1 MLHLKNTEFDLLPEQ
16 NLIKSSEYAAF
27 ANAENIIE
35 LAESKA
41 KRIEDEAKQAYE
53 EEKLRG
59 HREGMIEGKEKMTE
73 HMIRYVQKTV
83 EQLEHYEDTVVDM
96 VMSAMRQVLGDLDD
110 KDVITRVVNKALNLV
125 KSQPKVILRVCPAQV
140 EMVEGQLKDILKQY
154 PSIQFIDIQ
163 RDDRLESGDCI
174 LETDMGVIDARLDL
188 QLDSI
193 KKTLHKL
200 IK

>member
-27 ANAENIIE
+27 AKAEDIIA

-53 EEKLRG
+53 DEKVRG
-59 HREGMIEGKEKMTE
+59 HQEGMAEGKEKMTE

-96 VMSAMRQVLGDLDD
+96 VMSAMKQVLGDMDD

-125 KSQPKVILRVCPAQV
+125 KSQPKVVLRVCPAQV
-140 EMVEGQLKDILKQY
+140 EMVEDQLKAILKQY
-154 PSIQFIDIQ
+154 PSIEFIDIQ
-163 RDDRLESGDCI
+163 RDDRLSAGDCI
-174 LETDMGVIDARLDL
+174 LETDIGVIDARLDL

>member
-1 MLHLKNTEFDLLPEQ
+1 MLHLKNTELDLLPEQ
-16 NLIKSSEYAAF
+16 NLVKSSEYAAF
-27 ANAENIIE
+27 ANAEDIIA

-41 KRIEDEAKQAYE
+41 KRIEDEARQAYE
-53 EEKLRG
+53 EEKVRG
-59 HREGMIEGKEKMTE
+59 HQEGMIEGKEKMTE

-96 VMSAMRQVLGDLDD
+96 VMSAMQQVLGDMDD

-140 EMVEGQLKDILKQY
+140 ETVEGQLKDILKQY

>member
-96 VMSAMRQVLGDLDD
+96 VMSAMRQV
-110 KDVITRVVNKALNLV
+110 
-125 KSQPKVILRVCPAQV
+125 
-140 EMVEGQLKDILKQY
+140 
-154 PSIQFIDIQ
+154 
-163 RDDRLESGDCI
+163 
-174 LETDMGVIDARLDL
+174 
-188 QLDSI
+188 
-193 KKTLHKL
+193 
-200 IK
+200 